1 MNLLYAKFLTNSY
14 LFPLNISSISLL
26 FIIIALLGDSLIEK
40 LFIIL
45 LFWNI
50 EDEIEIE
57 NDAKNVSFWEYV
69 IIVETVEKG
78 IVNWFKGN
86 NEDFIDIDSFD
97 KIEDCI
103 DKGFVDDIKDF
114 INNGFE
120 VINEYWV

>member
-1 MNLLYAKFLTNSY
+1 M
-14 LFPLNISSISLL
+14 SI
-26 FIIIALLGDSLIEK
+26 
-40 LFIIL
+40 
-45 LFWNI
+45 W
-50 EDEIEIE
+50 ED
-57 NDAKNVSFWEYV
+57 V

-103 DKGFVDDIKDF
+103 DKGFVDDINDF

-120 VINEYWV
+120 VINEYWIDS